1 MGSRGPLAKPPEEA
15 QGHRKRELQIITG
28 SNELKENP
36 PKPTRGWLKQTRDR
50 WYEYWKSDVAGV
62 AQRVDLPAAERLFG
76 MYDQYARVQKVVK
89 KSLVVRGS
97 TGQIR
102 TNPLAEHALKLENQ
116 ILRLENELGLT
127 PMARQRLGIAVGEAA
142 TSLASI
148 NDLLNQS
155 DDPATDPRILEL
167 LAEDEE
173 E

>member
-1 MGSRGPLAKPPEEA
+1 MGKRGPLAKPPEDA
-15 QGHRKRELQIITG
+15 QGHRSRELQIISG
-28 SNELKENP
+28 SSELKTDP
-36 PKPTRGWLKQTRDR
+36 PKPTRGWLKQTRER
-50 WYEYWKSDVAGV
+50 WHEYWISDVAGV
-62 AQRVDLPAAERLFG
+62 AQKVDIPAVERLFG

-102 TNPLAEHALKLENQ
+102 TNPLAEHALKLETQ

-127 PMARQRLGIAVGEAA
+127 PMARSRLGLAVGEAA

-148 NDLLNQS
+148 NELLNAS
-155 DDPATDPRILEL
+155 EDPANDPRILEL
-167 LAEDEE
+167 LEE

>member
-1 MGSRGPLAKPPEEA
+1 MGKRGPLAKPPDNA
-15 QGHRKRELQIITG
+15 QGHRSRELQIISG
-28 SNELKENP
+28 SSELKDDP
-36 PKPTRGWLKQTRDR
+36 PKPTRGWLKQTRER
-50 WYEYWKSDVAGV
+50 WHEYWISDVAGV
-62 AQRVDLPAAERLFG
+62 AQKVDIPAVERLFG

-102 TNPLAEHALKLENQ
+102 TNPLAEHALKLETQ

-127 PMARQRLGIAVGEAA
+127 PMARSRLGLAVGEAA

-148 NDLLNQS
+148 NELLNAS
-155 DDPATDPRILEL
+155 EDPANDPRILEL
-167 LAEDEE
+167 LEE

>member
-1 MGSRGPLAKPPEEA
+1 MGKRGPLPKPADEA
-15 QGHRKRELQIITG
+15 QGHRNRELQIISG
-28 SNELKENP
+28 STELKSDP

-50 WYEYWKSDVAGV
+50 WHAYWDSDVAGV
-62 AQRVDLPAAERLFG
+62 AQEVDVPAVERLFG

-102 TNPLAEHALKLENQ
+102 TNPLAEHALKLETQ

-148 NDLLNQS
+148 NELLNS
-155 DDPATDPRILEL
+155 TDDPMTDPRILEL
-167 LAEDEE
+167 LEE

>member
-1 MGSRGPLAKPPEEA
+1 
-15 QGHRKRELQIITG
+15 
-28 SNELKENP
+28 
-36 PKPTRGWLKQTRDR
+36 
-50 WYEYWKSDVAGV
+50 
-62 AQRVDLPAAERLFG
+62 

-102 TNPLAEHALKLENQ
+102 TNPLAEHALKLETQ

-148 NDLLNQS
+148 NELLNS
-155 DDPATDPRILEL
+155 TDDPMTDPRILEL
-167 LAEDEE
+167 LEE

>member
-1 MGSRGPLAKPPEEA
+1 VGKRGPLPKPAGEA
-15 QGHRKRELQIITG
+15 QGHRSRELQIISG
-28 SNELKENP
+28 SSELKNEP

-50 WYEYWKSDVAGV
+50 WYTYWDSDVAGV
-62 AQRVDLPAAERLFG
+62 AQEVDVPAVERLFG
-76 MYDQYARVQKVVK
+76 MYDQYSRVMKVVK

-102 TNPLAEHALKLENQ
+102 TNPLAEHALKLETQ

-148 NDLLNQS
+148 NDLLNS
-155 DDPATDPRILEL
+155 SEDTATDPRILEL
-167 LAEDEE
+167 LEE